1 MIYYKTVI
9 KRSNL
14 NFVKTISRGK
24 GGVWESPEFQIS
36 PLWGFNR
43 PDRPTSCGQGIKS
56 ETRHEILELSKG
68 SAAKELYVKKIRNGS
83 VIDHISAGHAL
94 DVLKILGIGG
104 GEGHIVSVAMNV
116 SSKTDSKKDIVKVEN
131 RELKPGEVDKIALI
145 APSATI
151 NIIRDYEVVEK
162 TRVKLPASIRG
173 IVRCANPACVS
184 NAGEPV
190 EPKFLVERQDP
201 LRLRCFYCVRIMDKQ
216 DVLKQF

>member
-1 MIYYKTVI
+1 MKD
-9 KRSNL
+9 
-14 NFVKTISRGK
+14 
-24 GGVWESPEFQIS
+24 Q
-36 PLWGFNR
+36 
-43 PDRPTSCGQGIKS
+43 Q
-56 ETRHEILELSKG
+56 EILELSKG
-68 SAAKELYVKKIRNGS
+68 SGAKELYVKKIRNGS

-116 SSKTDSKKDIVKVEN
+116 SSKAASKKDIVKVEN

-151 NIIRDYEVVEK
+151 NIIRDYEVAEK
-162 TRVKLPASIRG
+162 TRVKLPESIRG